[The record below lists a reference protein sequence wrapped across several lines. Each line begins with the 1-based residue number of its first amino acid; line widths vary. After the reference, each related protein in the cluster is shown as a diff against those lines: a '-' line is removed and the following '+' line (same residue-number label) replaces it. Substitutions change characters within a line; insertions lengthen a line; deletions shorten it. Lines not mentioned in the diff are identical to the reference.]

1 MDWHQVK
8 SALQAAN
15 LETAHRRSAPGA
27 RGSARFSEAGV
38 PPPMGQ
44 VGPPDEGHRTGEVF
58 VAGDVE
64 TVEEYRKRLLN
75 LSHRRSRTKA
85 SRMFCGS
92 LDPSD
97 CPETR
102 CQDAGTCLRL
112 CKCGCVPPGG
122 FAMEWS
128 SKGSGGFGSP
138 NEIGARCI
146 MAESGLGLPPIVA
159 EHVADMVKD
168 APCPE
173 DDEWLVVLVVGNS
186 ANDYRCTIR
195 KMPRTT
201 E

>member
-1 MDWHQVK
+1 MKD
-8 SALQAAN
+8 N
-15 LETAHRRSAPGA
+15 
-27 RGSARFSEAGV
+27 
-38 PPPMGQ
+38 
-44 VGPPDEGHRTGEVF
+44 RTGEVF

-146 MAESGLGLPPIVA
+146 MAESGLGLPAIVA